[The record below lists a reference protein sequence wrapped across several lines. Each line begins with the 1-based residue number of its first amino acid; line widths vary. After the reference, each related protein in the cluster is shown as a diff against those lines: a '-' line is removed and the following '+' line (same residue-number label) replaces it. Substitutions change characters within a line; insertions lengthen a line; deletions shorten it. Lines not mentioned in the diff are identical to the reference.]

1 MSAHGKPALLLC
13 LELTSLH
20 LQPMAQPAYALTP
33 DSVQQMIVHA
43 LFADA
48 AAAVVVTPAG
58 SGLELVDLTSV
69 TDTTTA
75 DMMTWDI
82 GDHGFRMGLSPE
94 VPGVVGRQVRPA
106 VDALLGKH
114 GLALGDV
121 AGWAVHPGGPAV
133 LEAVATALELSQP
146 QMQTSRDVLAE
157 YGNCSSPTVLL
168 ILERVSQ
175 RLGVGDYA
183 VALGFGP
190 GLTLYAA
197 LLRMR

>member
-1 MSAHGKPALLLC
+1 
-13 LELTSLH
+13 
-20 LQPMAQPAYALTP
+20 MAQPAYAMTP
-33 DSVQQMIVHA
+33 ESVQQMIVHA

-48 AAAVVVTPAG
+48 AAAVVLTPDAG
-58 SGLELVDLTSV
+58 GLEVVDITSV

-75 DMMTWDI
+75 DMMTWDV
-82 GDHGFRMGLSPE
+82 GDHGFVMGLSAE

-106 VDALLGKH
+106 VDALLSTH
-114 GLALGDV
+114 GLAMEDIS
-121 AGWAVHPGGPAV
+121 GWAIHPGGPAI
-133 LEAVATALELSQP
+133 LDAVAGALELSEP

-168 ILERVSQ
+168 ILERVESG
-175 RLGVGDYA
+175 LVGGDYA

-190 GLTLYAA
+190 GLTLFAA